1 MLILMRKNSNPRNK
15 ENLKMKKLSM
25 IATLL
30 LVLLFSTS
38 ALAGPRHRSFDR
50 NNHLDPAVLA
60 ALNLTSEQTEKI
72 SALREAARKE
82 ITPIKAQFA
91 TKRAE
96 MRLLWA
102 QPTLD
107 ADKIKATQKELQA
120 LRTQI
125 RNIQTDMRIAFR
137 NLLTPEQ
144 TSELLATG
152 YNKNFRFKKGGGYGV
167 NKKGGTGR
175 GQNRAN

>member
-1 MLILMRKNSNPRNK
+1 
-15 ENLKMKKLSM
+15 MKKLSIM
-25 IATLL
+25 AALL
-30 LVLLFSTS
+30 LVLVVSTS

-50 NNHLDPAVLA
+50 NNQLDPAVLK
-60 ALNLTSEQTEKI
+60 ALNLTDEQTQKVN
-72 SALREAARKE
+72 ALHEAARKE
-82 ITPIKAQFA
+82 MTPIKAQFA

-152 YNKNFRFKKGGGYGV
+152 FSKNYRLKKGGGYGV
-167 NKKGGTGR
+167 DKKGRYGMK
-175 GQNRAN
+175 QNRGN

>member
-1 MLILMRKNSNPRNK
+1 
-15 ENLKMKKLSM
+15 MKKLSI
-25 IATLL
+25 IAALL
-30 LVLLFSTS
+30 LVLAVATASM
-38 ALAGPRHRSFDR
+38 AGSRHHFFGQ
-50 NNHLDPAVLA
+50 NNHLDPAALES
-60 ALNLTSEQTEKI
+60 LNLTSEQTAKI
-72 SALREAARKE
+72 KALHEGAKKE

-120 LRTQI
+120 LKTKVRD
-125 RNIQTDMRIAFR
+125 IQTDMRISFR
-137 NLLTPEQ
+137 KLLTPEQ

-152 YNKNFRFKKGGGYGV
+152 FSQNYRFKRGGEQG
-167 NKKGGTGR
+167 KKKSAR
-175 GQNRAN
+175 K